1 MEQRRALLRARRKNK
16 QSQEVEDQRIKDK
29 VDMIEEE
36 QQERQAISEDYLRKM
51 FKRSGDADGEE
62 TKAEKQK
69 RLDLLNEYL
78 QDQFLERL
86 SGLLTKQF
94 TEKEQMIKAL
104 LSKYME
110 ARLAETAAI
119 KANFKIDQDKLDQLK
134 ETGDLDDASYQEN
147 KKNLIMAEA
156 EMMRTLDLTMEK
168 GQKDEDAT
176 LRSELEKKH
185 LTEQV
190 EFRKAM
196 AEQQAQL
203 RRQLIG
209 DAKMVGDDTAQDQK
223 ALEKYEA

>member
-1 MEQRRALLRARRKNK
+1 
-16 QSQEVEDQRIKDK
+16 
-29 VDMIEEE
+29 
-36 QQERQAISEDYLRKM
+36 M

-62 TKAEKQK
+62 TKEEKQK

-119 KANFKIDQDKLDQLK
+119 KANFKIDLDKLDQLK
-134 ETGDLDDASYQEN
+134 ETGDLDDASYQQN
-147 KKNLIMAEA
+147 KKNLIMGEA
-156 EMMRTLDLTMEK
+156 EMLRTLELTMEK

-176 LRSELEKKH
+176 LRAELEKKH
-185 LTEQV
+185 LTE
-190 EFRKAM
+190 
-196 AEQQAQL
+196 
-203 RRQLIG
+203 
-209 DAKMVGDDTAQDQK
+209 
-223 ALEKYEA
+223 

>member
-1 MEQRRALLRARRKNK
+1 M
-16 QSQEVEDQRIKDK
+16 
-29 VDMIEEE
+29 
-36 QQERQAISEDYLRKM
+36 
-51 FKRSGDADGEE
+51 
-62 TKAEKQK
+62 
-69 RLDLLNEYL
+69 
-78 QDQFLERL
+78 ERL